1 MLTLSGAPAVSDF
14 RLQKLLAAI
23 RDRVDHVSRLDSRF
37 LHFVDLERELA
48 GDERGV
54 LESLLHYG
62 PRAAESVPEGQVI
75 LVVPRFGTV
84 SPWSSKATDI
94 AHVCGLVAVRRIERG
109 IAYYLQAGRALTD
122 GEWAA
127 IGAVLHDRMT
137 EAVLRRATE
146 AEALF
151 RHARP
156 KPLALYVFTED
167 KRVAEAVLART
178 SSGGASVNHT
188 WLHLSIAGLPFGGVG
203 ESGMGAYHGRHSFET
218 FSHRKAVLT
227 KPTGVD
233 PNLMYPPYTAS
244 KQKWIK
250 RFL

>member
-1 MLTLSGAPAVSDF
+1 MLILSGAPAVSDF

-37 LHFVDLERELA
+37 LHFVDLERGLA

-62 PRAAESVPEGQVI
+62 PRAPETVPEGQVI

-94 AHVCGLVAVRRIERG
+94 AHVCGLTAVRRVERG
-109 IAYYLQAGRALTD
+109 IAYYVQCDRPLSD
-122 GEWAA
+122 HDWVA

-137 EAVLRRATE
+137 ESVLRRASE

-151 RHARP
+151 KHAAP
-156 KPLALYVFTED
+156 KPLATVPLLAEGVPALERANVALGLALSDDEIAYLGHAFRELGRDPADSPHPTQED
-167 KRVAEAVLART
+167 
-178 SSGGASVNHT
+178 
-188 WLHLSIAGLPFGGVG
+188 
-203 ESGMGAYHGRHSFET
+203 
-218 FSHRKAVLT
+218 
-227 KPTGVD
+227 
-233 PNLMYPPYTAS
+233 
-244 KQKWIK
+244 
-250 RFL
+250 